1 MKGGAAD
8 LALYDSAGALPGTS
22 TQVINTFGNIGQ
34 QTGSAGTNSGLIQ
47 PISNVAQPMKGG
59 RGRKVKG
66 GSAVAANAGL
76 VGGNQLVTAP
86 VAGSAVAGSAVAGS
100 AVAGSA
106 VAGSAVAHDSTN
118 NIFPQSVPT
127 KPISGG
133 KRRKGKRS
141 VKRGG
146 GNLPHFTEINET
158 VLQAIAKQDPE
169 NVRLLI
175 QDDIIKQ
182 KFSDLKDNNPYT
194 EYSIGNIRYSRYVDK
209 DPDYFILQLD
219 RQTSGDDSL
228 KRTEYG
234 DENGDYFNNTNN
246 IISAIQN
253 YLENK

>member
-22 TQVINTFGNIGQ
+22 SQVINTFGNIGQ

-47 PISNVAQPMKGG
+47 PISNAVQPMKGG
-59 RGRKVKG
+59 RVRKVKG

-86 VAGSAVAGSAVAGS
+86 VDGS

-133 KRRKGKRS
+133 KRVKKS
-141 VKRGG
+141 VK
-146 GNLPHFTEINET
+146 
-158 VLQAIAKQDPE
+158 K
-169 NVRLLI
+169 
-175 QDDIIKQ
+175 
-182 KFSDLKDNNPYT
+182 
-194 EYSIGNIRYSRYVDK
+194 
-209 DPDYFILQLD
+209 
-219 RQTSGDDSL
+219 
-228 KRTEYG
+228 
-234 DENGDYFNNTNN
+234 
-246 IISAIQN
+246 
-253 YLENK
+253 